1 MKKIIILLVIVV
13 NGFSF
18 AQETTSTENANPKN
32 ELKINAISTLAGF
45 PEFTYERII
54 NEESAVGLSMGF
66 AADKEIETKFTLTPY
81 YRFYFGKKYAA
92 GFYVEGFGML
102 NSISTQDYQYY
113 VYNPTY
119 DPVYGSNYVTQKGE
133 KYTDFALGFGIGS
146 KWITKKGVIFE
157 INAGFGR
164 NLLNADKND
173 FYDHVFVGRG
183 GLSIGYRF

>member
-1 MKKIIILLVIVV
+1 MKKIIFVIALVL
-13 NGFSF
+13 GSFSF
-18 AQETTSTENANPKN
+18 AQEATPTENTNPKN

-45 PEFTYERII
+45 PEFTYERLL
-54 NEESAVGLSMGF
+54 NEESAFGLSLGF
-66 AADKEIETKFTLTPY
+66 AADKEMETKFTLVPY

-102 NSISTQDYQYY
+102 NSISIPDYQYY
-113 VYNPTY
+113 NYSY
-119 DPVYGSNYVTQKGE
+119 DPVNSYYYSTQKGE

-157 INAGFGR
+157 LNAGFGR

-173 FYDHVFVGRG
+173 FYGHEFVGRG
-183 GLSIGYRF
+183 GLSVGYRF